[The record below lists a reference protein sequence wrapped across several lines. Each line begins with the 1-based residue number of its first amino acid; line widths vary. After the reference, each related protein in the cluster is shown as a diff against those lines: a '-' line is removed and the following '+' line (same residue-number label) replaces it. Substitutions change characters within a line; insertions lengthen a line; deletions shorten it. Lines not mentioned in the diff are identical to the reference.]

1 MRREHGATLLI
12 VLVMLV
18 VITLLAV
25 AGMRMSNSSLQ
36 VVGNMQ
42 ARKFAENVAS
52 QALEDVSAVLY
63 LSDLL
68 APLLHGIHFDQD
80 PVDTISHKL
89 CNPAELRADDGHPRS
104 EGL

>member
-1 MRREHGATLLI
+1 MRCERGATLLI

-18 VITLLAV
+18 VITLLAI

-52 QALEDVSAVLY
+52 QGVEDVLNSIG
-63 LSDLL
+63 
-68 APLLHGIHFDQD
+68 PEH
-80 PVDTISHKL
+80 
-89 CNPAELRADDGHPRS
+89 ELWKMM
-104 EGL
+104 L